1 MAAKKKKVVR
11 KPATKQAKRPPKR
24 SPARKAPA
32 KKSPARKAF
41 NRAVKAV
48 KRVVAKA
55 TASVSRPKRLDAPP
69 PLTERILDHPGQPP
83 LGAHVSTAGGL
94 AMAPE
99 RADNIGAT
107 AMQIFTKTPNQWK
120 EPKVGPEEAAAF
132 RTALAKSAVR
142 FTTSHDSYLINLASP
157 DKALRDRSI
166 ESFSLEVARCNMLG
180 LDALVSHPGNFID
193 DRDSGIARNADGITQ
208 ALEANPGPT
217 RLLMEGT
224 AGQGTVIGS
233 TFEELAKLLE
243 LVPAPLRSRMGI
255 CLDTCHLYSAGFDL
269 VNDYDGVWDRFDAVL
284 GLDRLGCLHLNDSM
298 TPFNSHRDRHEL
310 IGEGSIGKRPFAR
323 IMNDPRLA
331 KVPKA
336 LETPKGEDMVTND
349 RKMLSMLRGFIGKPV

>member
-1 MAAKKKKVVR
+1 
-11 KPATKQAKRPPKR
+11 
-24 SPARKAPA
+24 
-32 KKSPARKAF
+32 
-41 NRAVKAV
+41 
-48 KRVVAKA
+48 
-55 TASVSRPKRLDAPP
+55 
-69 PLTERILDHPGQPP
+69 
-83 LGAHVSTAGGL
+83 
-94 AMAPE
+94 
-99 RADNIGAT
+99 
-107 AMQIFTKTPNQWK
+107 
-120 EPKVGPEEAAAF
+120 
-132 RTALAKSAVR
+132 VR

-157 DKALRDRSI
+157 DTALRDRSI
-166 ESFSLEVARCNMLG
+166 ESFSLEVARCNLLG

-193 DRDSGIARNADGITQ
+193 DRASGIARNADGITQ

-243 LVPAPLRSRMGI
+243 LVPAPLRARMGI

-284 GLDRLGCLHLNDSM
+284 GLDQLGCIHLNDSM

-310 IGEGSIGKRPFAR
+310 IGEGSIGKKPFAR